1 MDTKPTHDTKLM
13 KARIS
18 AKANIW
24 LSRWYLPSKYKNLQ
38 NTTTLYEFQLY
49 QNYVNLDP
57 RLKKKKLFT
66 WFVDLLSCLC
76 CVYDVQCSTL
86 FFWRRFEV
94 PYPGKYP
101 YLIPQF
107 LSVGSFMCVP
117 CVTDVTV
124 ILFSIFIVYFS
135 YIKRKKEKNSFQ
147 LIQKCQ
153 IIRHSLLQWL
163 VFS

>member
-1 MDTKPTHDTKLM
+1 MDTKPTHDTMLR

-18 AKANIW
+18 MKANIW
-24 LSRWYLPSKYKNLQ
+24 LSWWYLPLKYKNL
-38 NTTTLYEFQLY
+38 YEHYMNF
-49 QNYVNLDP
+49 NCIKIMSTSILDL
-57 RLKKKKLFT
+57 RKKKLFT

-76 CVYDVQCSTL
+76 CVYHVQCSTL

-101 YLIPQF
+101 YLLHQF